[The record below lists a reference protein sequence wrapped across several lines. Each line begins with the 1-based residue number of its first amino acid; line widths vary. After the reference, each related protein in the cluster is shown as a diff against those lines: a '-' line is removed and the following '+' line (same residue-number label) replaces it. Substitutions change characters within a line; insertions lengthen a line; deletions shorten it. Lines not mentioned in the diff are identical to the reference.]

1 MRSHIGLAAWLE
13 LSSYLVRIS
22 PSSLSVSGCLTS
34 PGSHFALLSLFP
46 HL

>member
-1 MRSHIGLAAWLE
+1 MRKHIRLAAWLE

-22 PSSLSVSGCLTS
+22 SFQSVSGCLVS
-34 PGSHFALLSLFP
+34 PGIHFALLSLFP